1 MVQTAFELALQFGVQ
16 LAQLK
21 VCSPQL
27 GELIKIGEHFH
38 DCEDG
43 DLKKGV
49 EYFVHLVASP
59 GLQKI
64 GDGAY
69 RWTSQECFRMLEPL
83 NDDMDRCDKRSVLKM
98 IIGFY
103 FKLYVL
109 REVQFRDSL
118 N

>member
-49 EYFVHLVASP
+49 EYFVHLVVSP

-64 GDGAY
+64 GDGKSVKAAKKSIVPCEVY
-69 RWTSQECFRMLEPL
+69 PQEA
-83 NDDMDRCDKRSVLKM
+83 
-98 IIGFY
+98 
-103 FKLYVL
+103 
-109 REVQFRDSL
+109 DS
-118 N
+118 